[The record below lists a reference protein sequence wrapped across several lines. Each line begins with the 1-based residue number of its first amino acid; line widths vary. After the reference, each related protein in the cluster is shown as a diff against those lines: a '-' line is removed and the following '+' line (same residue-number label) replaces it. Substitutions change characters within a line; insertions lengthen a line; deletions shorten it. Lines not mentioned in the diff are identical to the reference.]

1 MFRANTAD
9 SHNATGHCRPTTR
22 LACLLLLALLT
33 PIAAGAYTI
42 VLRSGR
48 RIEIPSE
55 FTVTSRTLTYE
66 ASPGINITLL
76 MATIDVPA
84 TERANNEATGSLFKR
99 VGAEAGDSVRIS
111 ARSARR
117 ELTQADIEAARLA
130 RAKSE
135 QDYERRRLQLGL
147 PSLEESRLK
156 TARETQW
163 LVEAAGRDEAEQR
176 QSEAYWR
183 SRARAIRTEIASLE
197 GEISY
202 VRRRISDL
210 PDYSGLASFGYI
222 GGVVPGGPAV
232 TIFPEVTGHP
242 GFMRGPYDT
251 RVLGPGFLAFG
262 GRTTQGVIQPNPNFP
277 RRDFARGSDRRW
289 PPLALT
295 RGFGVAPVDYGYGA
309 ERSQLILRLHEM
321 EAARAGLEARWR
333 VLEEE
338 ARRSGAQPG
347 WLRP

>member
-1 MFRANTAD
+1 MFRVNTAD
-9 SHNATGHCRPTTR
+9 SHNAVRHWRPTTK
-22 LACLLLLALLT
+22 LACIVLLALLT
-33 PIAAGAYTI
+33 PIVAGAYTI

-76 MATIDVPA
+76 MSTIDVPA
-84 TERANNEATGSLFKR
+84 TERANNETTGSLFKR
-99 VGAEAGDSVRIS
+99 VGAETGYSGRVRP
-111 ARSARR
+111 RPARR

-135 QDYERRRLQLGL
+135 QDYERRRLELGL

-163 LVEAAGRDEAEQR
+163 LIEASKKDEVEQR

-183 SRARAIRTEIASLE
+183 SRARAIKTEIASLD
-197 GEISY
+197 GQISY
-202 VRRRISDL
+202 LRRRILDL
-210 PDYSGLASFGYI
+210 PDYSGLSSYGYV
-222 GGVVPGGPAV
+222 GGVVPVVPAV
-232 TIFPEVTGHP
+232 TIFPEATGSP

-251 RVLGPGFLAFG
+251 RALGPGFLAFG
-262 GRTTQGVIQPNPNFP
+262 GRATQGVIPLSPRFP

-289 PPLALT
+289 PPPALT
-295 RGFGVAPVDYGYGA
+295 RGFGLAPVDYSYGA
-309 ERSQLILRLHEM
+309 ERSQLILRLNEM
-321 EAARAGLEARWR
+321 EASRAGLEARWR
-333 VLEEE
+333 LLEEE